1 MKYHKLTKVFSQ
13 LANTNP
19 RLNIWDRISII
30 SNVNEYLM
38 ANEYKIK
45 ELENQVKNITNELTL
60 LKNTQL
66 HNNSKYCIGGSR
78 YDGCDKEDR

>member
-1 MKYHKLTKVFSQ
+1 MQYHKLTKVFSQ

-38 ANEYKIK
+38 GNGSCEPLSFTNAI
-45 ELENQVKNITNELTL
+45 KNI
-60 LKNTQL
+60 KNL
-66 HNNSKYCIGGSR
+66 IYNNSL
-78 YDGCDKEDR
+78 